1 MAATSATDDLLSRYE
16 SAYVGVFGAPKL
28 ALERGEGSYVYD
40 VDGKRYLDYLGGVA
54 VNCVGHAHP
63 RVAAAVAEQAA
74 RLIHVSNFFT
84 TPQQVSLAE
93 RILTLAGAPDG
104 SGVFLCNSG
113 TEANEAA
120 MKLAR
125 RTGRPGFVVLENAFH
140 GRTLGSLSLT
150 AKEAYRQPF
159 EPLIPGV
166 VARVPMNDC
175 DALREVFAERGGE
188 IGAFVLEVVQGE
200 AGVFSCSDEFVKLAR
215 QLTFDHGALLIIDE
229 VQTGIARTGAWFAFQ
244 HYGILP
250 DAMTL
255 AKGLGGGFPIGALVT
270 FGSNVTKMLT
280 AGQHGSTFGGNPL
293 ACAAA
298 HAVLDVLEENNALAG
313 VEETGAYL
321 ESRLREAPGV
331 ADVRRAG
338 LLVGV
343 QLAEGL
349 DSGAVYAAGIEAGVI
364 LNPPRP
370 DTIRLAPSL
379 LLSRAEVDE
388 LIDLWPRLVG
398 AEKVVG
404 G

>member
-1 MAATSATDDLLSRYE
+1 MTAAEDLLSRYE
-16 SAYVGVFGAPKL
+16 SSYVGVFGAPKL

-63 RVAAAVAEQAA
+63 RVAKAVAEQAST
-74 RLIHVSNFFT
+74 LIHVSNFFT

-93 RILTLAGAPDG
+93 RILALAGAPEG

-125 RTGRPGFVVLENAFH
+125 RTGRPGFLVLDNAFH
-140 GRTLGSLSLT
+140 GRTLGSLTLT

-166 VARVPMNDC
+166 VARIGMNEC
-175 DALREVFAERGGE
+175 DALTAAFDEHGDQ

-200 AGVFSCSDEFVKLAR
+200 AGVFTCSDEFVKLAR

-229 VQTGIARTGAWFAFQ
+229 VQTGVARTGNWFAFQ
-244 HYGILP
+244 RYGILP

-255 AKGLGGGFPIGALVT
+255 AKGLGGGFPVGALVT
-270 FGSNVTKMLT
+270 FGPRVTKMLT

-293 ACAAA
+293 ACAAS
-298 HAVLDVLEENNALAG
+298 HAVLDVLEEADALEL
-313 VEETGAYL
+313 VEQTGAYL
-321 ESRLREAPGV
+321 ESRLREMPGV

-343 QLAEGL
+343 QLADGL
-349 DSGAVYAAGIEAGVI
+349 DSGTVHAAGLKEGVI

-379 LLSRAEVDE
+379 LLTRDEVDE
-388 LIDLWPRLVG
+388 LIGLWPRLVG
-398 AEKVVG
+398 Q
-404 G
+404 

>member
-1 MAATSATDDLLSRYE
+1 MTEMTASEALLSRYE
-16 SAYVGVFGAPKL
+16 SSYVTVFGPPKL
-28 ALERGEGSYVYD
+28 ALKRGEGSYVYD

-54 VNCVGHAHP
+54 VNCLGHAHP
-63 RVAAAVAEQAA
+63 RVAEAVAEQAA

-84 TPQQVSLAE
+84 TPEQVSLAE
-93 RILTLAGAPDG
+93 RILALAGAPDG
-104 SGVFLCNSG
+104 SGVFVCNSG
-113 TEANEAA
+113 AEANEAA

-125 RTGRPGFVVLENAFH
+125 RTGRPGFLVLENAFH
-140 GRTLGSLSLT
+140 GRTMGALSLT

-166 VARVPMNDC
+166 VGRIPMNDC
-175 DALREVFAERGGE
+175 DALRAAFEQHGDQ

-200 AGVFSCSDEFVKLAR
+200 AGVFACTDEFVQLAR
-215 QLTFDHGALLIIDE
+215 KLTFDHGALLIVDE
-229 VQTGIARTGAWFAFQ
+229 VQTGVARTGTWFGFQ
-244 HYGILP
+244 RYGILP
-250 DAMTL
+250 DAFTL

-270 FGSNVTKMLT
+270 LGPHVTKMLT

-298 HAVLDVLEENNALAG
+298 HAVLDVLAENDALAL
-313 VEETGAYL
+313 VESTGAYL
-321 ESRLREAPGV
+321 EARLREMPGI

-343 QLAEGL
+343 QLEEGI
-349 DSGAVYAAGIEAGVI
+349 DSGAVYAAGLEAGVI

-398 AEKVVG
+398 V
-404 G
+404 

>member
-1 MAATSATDDLLSRYE
+1 MSQSIADGLLARYN
-16 SAYVGVFGAPKL
+16 SSYITVFGPPRL

-63 RVAAAVAEQAA
+63 RVAAAVADQAA

-93 RILTLAGAPDG
+93 RVLRLAEAPEG
-104 SGVFLCNSG
+104 SGVFFCNSG
-113 TEANEAA
+113 AEANEAA

-140 GRTLGSLSLT
+140 GRTLGALTLT

-166 VARVPMNDC
+166 VARVPMNDSR
-175 DALREVFAERGGE
+175 ALSEVFAEHGE
-188 IGAFVLEVVQGE
+188 QIGAFVLEVVQGE
-200 AGVFSCSDEFVKLAR
+200 AGVFSCTDEFVQLAR
-215 QLTFDHGALLIIDE
+215 QLTTDHGALLIIDE
-229 VQTGIARTGAWFAFQ
+229 VQTGVGRTGEWFAFQ
-244 HYGILP
+244 RYGIRP
-250 DAMTL
+250 DAITL

-270 FGSNVTKMLT
+270 FGAEATQLLT

-298 HAVLDVLEENNALAG
+298 HAVLDVLEETGLAQ
-313 VEETGAYL
+313 VEATGAYL

-349 DSGAVYAAGIEAGVI
+349 DAGAVYAAGLEAGVI

-379 LLSRAEVDE
+379 LLSRDEVDE
-388 LIDLWPRLVG
+388 LIELWPRLVD
-398 AEKVVG
+398 V
-404 G
+404 

>member
-1 MAATSATDDLLSRYE
+1 MTVMTASEELLSRYD
-16 SAYVGVFGAPKL
+16 SSYVSVFGAPKL
-28 ALERGEGSYVYD
+28 ALEHGEGSYVYD

-63 RVAAAVAEQAA
+63 RVARAIAEQAA

-93 RILTLAGAPDG
+93 RILALAGAPDG

-125 RTGRPGFVVLENAFH
+125 RTGRPGFLVLENAFH
-140 GRTLGSLSLT
+140 GRTLGSLTLT

-159 EPLIPGV
+159 EPLLPGV
-166 VARVPMNDC
+166 VGRIEMNDC
-175 DALREVFAERGGE
+175 DALRAAFDEHGSG

-200 AGVFSCSDEFVKLAR
+200 AGVFSCTEEFVKLAR
-215 QLTFDHGALLIIDE
+215 QLTFDHSALLIIDE
-229 VQTGIARTGAWFAFQ
+229 VQTGIARTGEWFVFQ
-244 HYGILP
+244 RYGIMP
-250 DAMTL
+250 DAFTL

-270 FGSNVTKMLT
+270 LGPHVTKMLT

-298 HAVLDVLEENNALAG
+298 HAVLDVLEEADALAL
-313 VEETGAYL
+313 VESTGAYL
-321 ESRLREAPGV
+321 ESRLREMPGV

-343 QLAEGL
+343 QLAGGL
-349 DSGAVYAAGIEAGVI
+349 DSGAVYAAGLEAGVI

-388 LIDLWPRLVG
+388 LIELWPRLVG
-398 AEKVVG
+398 A
-404 G
+404 